1 MKTIEFQMPRVR
13 ERGSTAWASA
23 ESATPLARA
32 PRLARLL
39 ALAHKLDG
47 LVRSGAV
54 RNYGELAR
62 VGGVSQSRLSQILI
76 FVNLAPAIQER
87 VLFLTAAEAQS
98 LCESDLRAIARESTW
113 TRQQE
118 RFDSLRQKCH

>member
-13 ERGSTAWASA
+13 ERGSPAWTSA
-23 ESATPLARA
+23 ESATLLGRA

-39 ALAHKLDG
+39 ALAHKLEAM
-47 LVRSGAV
+47 VRSGAI
-54 RNYGELAR
+54 RDHGELAR

-76 FVNLAPAIQER
+76 LANLAPAIQER

-98 LCESDLRAIARESTW
+98 LCESDLRAIARESSW
-113 TRQQE
+113 SRQQE
-118 RFDSLRQKCH
+118 RFDGLLQKCL